1 MIIHARAKHPFLW
14 SSATGAPWREPA
26 PWARSPPCSRAAS
39 GQRSTCVGQPATI
52 LVRQFLPMQRKETP
66 RINDPHRYSTSLLG
80 RRAMPVRPS
89 TVFADS
95 RDPEQIAPPK
105 EPFGAHNTIWLT
117 SHRLTDSGAQMVPGN
132 FAPMARTPM
141 ETSFRDEIKVGSK
154 AITHTCALMQQ
165 TAFHLLA
172 G

>member
-1 MIIHARAKHPFLW
+1 MIIHARAKTPLPVEQRYG
-14 SSATGAPWREPA
+14 GAM
-26 PWARSPPCSRAAS
+26 ARAGAVGALTTVFARCVRAAINV
-39 GQRSTCVGQPATI
+39 RRPACNDPCASI
-52 LVRQFLPMQRKETP
+52 SSQRKETP
-66 RINDPHRYSTSLLG
+66 RINDPHRYSTSFLG

-89 TVFADS
+89 TDFADS

-105 EPFGAHNTIWLT
+105 GPFGAHNTIWLT